1 MKKRPAADGAEF
13 VIPKEQAVFWMDA
26 QGRWHNQHG
35 PFQHKKIIDH
45 FNAAIQKDEN
55 GYFVGQLHGDRLEKV
70 YFRYVETALFAVDL
84 QWQQPVKIILN
95 TGAEIELAPEKL
107 FVRGDQLYQ
116 RHEDEIIKFSERA
129 MMQLSKKMDRCDG
142 GYVLNWKGHSYRLP
156 ETG

>member
-1 MKKRPAADGAEF
+1 MKKSPPADGAEF
-13 VIPKEQAVFWMDA
+13 VIPKEQAVFWMDG

-45 FNAAIQKDEN
+45 FNASIQKDEK
-55 GYFVGQLHGDRLEKV
+55 GYFVGQLHDDRLEKV
-70 YFRYVETALFAVDL
+70 YFRYEETALFVVDL
-84 QWQQPVKIILN
+84 RWQQPVKIILN
-95 TGAEIELAPEKL
+95 TGAEIDLGPEKL

-129 MMQLSKKMDRCDG
+129 LMQLSKKMDLRDG
-142 GYVLNWKGHSYRLP
+142 GYVLNWNGNSYRLP